1 MNSKLH
7 IAAAGGLLGYLI
19 NMLFGGWSD
28 LLTTLIIFM
37 IIDYV
42 TGILLAA
49 VFNKSTKTKGGG
61 LSSAVGLKG
70 IVKKVA
76 ELALAA
82 VAYRLEL
89 ATGVGIMS
97 LVVGALIATEA
108 MSIMENT
115 GRMGILP
122 ERVQRIF
129 TKAIDFLDGEEK
141 REDKKNDKGD

>member
-49 VFNKSTKTKGGG
+49 AWLLEKSTSA
-61 LSSAVGLKG
+61 SSRKWNSTPAQ
-70 IVKKVA
+70 VA

-89 ATGVGIMS
+89 ATGIGIMS

-141 REDKKNDKGD
+141 REDKKNDKGN